1 MPHHA
6 YYSRKQHYQN
16 GNLYIYL
23 NEKNEEVHATTITPQ
38 KLEEMNR
45 FDDMI
50 YLGEVVKYVETQT
63 NNNSRFNQLRIE

>member
-1 MPHHA
+1 MPMHA
-6 YYSRKQHYQN
+6 YYSTKQFNKN

-23 NEKNEEVHATTITPQ
+23 NDKNEKIHATTITSS

-45 FDDMI
+45 FDDMV

-63 NNNSRFNQLRIE
+63 KTMSI